1 MSKQLQV
8 VVLSRHE
15 LTRMGLTH
23 LIEVDACRARV
34 VTSSEIGEALRHCDA
49 VIYDLAG
56 REPSTDHHLRHLIA
70 TGIAVIVLQPEYA
83 PDFSET
89 LLAMGAADV
98 LSMGVTSEVLME
110 TIERAAAG
118 RRPSPASLR
127 AEAREA
133 ARRATGLTER
143 EIAVLELIATGVS
156 NRQIAATLY
165 VSINTVKSYV
175 RTAYRRIGVDSRSQ
189 AVIWAMHQGLGP
201 QPEGAAPP
209 MAPPRDAA
217 AG

>member
-8 VVLSRHE
+8 VVVSRHE

-34 VTSSEIGEALRHCDA
+34 LTPSEIGEELPRCDA

-56 REPSTDHHLRHLIA
+56 REPTTDHYLRHLIA
-70 TGIAVIVLQPEYA
+70 TRVAVIVLQPEYG
-83 PDFSET
+83 PDFSAS

-98 LSMGVTSEVLME
+98 MSMGVTSEALIE

-118 RRPSPASLR
+118 RRTSPASLR
-127 AEAREA
+127 ADARQT

-156 NRQIAATLY
+156 NQQIAATLY

-175 RTAYRRIGVDSRSQ
+175 RTAYKRIGVDSRSQ
-189 AVIWAMHQGLGP
+189 AVIWALHHGLGP
-201 QPEGAAPP
+201 QPDDAVPP
-209 MAPPRDAA
+209 MASPRDVA